1 MYALALVAGFALAAG
16 AAQAAT
22 GWVEIGGHAK
32 AGSSVSLAHDLR
44 LLPLPSIDLSLP
56 GLSLGV
62 SSEGSAAGTEEASVS
77 TMSDASAGTGAG
89 AFLPPHVEAAL
100 PAAAAAAAG
109 LAGAAVAFEPVRHG
123 LFLLLAPLY
132 SRIRR
137 NDVLDHEVRERIY
150 QKIQTAPGMT
160 IQELTT
166 EAGVGWG
173 TTVYHLARLEKEKL
187 VVSRKFGSNRRYF
200 ANGTVAPQNAQAISI
215 LRNDVSPAH
224 RFVRPGQPRRGA
236 EGRVREPRHLPAG
249 RKQVPATHAG
259 SLARAERARLAAREV
274 LSGREP
280 RRDDAHDGRR
290 GRPGARCG
298 PRPCLRLVLLRNC
311 AGIDSKRL

>member
-215 LRNDVSPAH
+215 LRNDVSLRIAS
-224 RFVRPGQPRRGA
+224 FVR
-236 EGRVREPRHLPAG
+236 
-249 RKQVPATHAG
+249 
-259 SLARAERARLAAREV
+259 
-274 LSGREP
+274 
-280 RRDDAHDGRR
+280 DN
-290 GRPGARCG
+290 PGAAQKDVCENLG
-298 PRPCLRLVLLRNC
+298 ISPPVASKYLRRMQEASLVQSERDWRHVKYYPGENLDAMMRTT
-311 AGIDSKRL
+311 AGEADPAPVAAPGLASA